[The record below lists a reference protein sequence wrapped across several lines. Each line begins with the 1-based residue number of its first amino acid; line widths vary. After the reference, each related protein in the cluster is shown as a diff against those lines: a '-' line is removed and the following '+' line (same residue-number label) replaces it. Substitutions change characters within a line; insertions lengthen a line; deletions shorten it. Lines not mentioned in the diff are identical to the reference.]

1 MIGVPLVSWKAFVSL
16 REARGLIAAI
26 GFTWVGFAWLCRRY
40 PLVAWFVLGFLRGLF
55 RR

>member
-1 MIGVPLVSWKAFVSL
+1 MIGVPLVSWKAFVFL
-16 REARGLIAAI
+16 WEARGLIAAI